1 MPEFKKVAVLSEISH
16 GTAKR
21 VEVNATSIA
30 LFNINGAIYAVDDT
44 CTHRE
49 CSLSEGF
56 IEGFTVTCPCHMSVF
71 DIKTGK
77 VLEPPALLNVSSYKV
92 RIQGGDIEVEI

>member
-1 MPEFKKVAVLSEISH
+1 MGEFKKVAALSEILPGS
-16 GTAKR
+16 AKR
-21 VEVNATSIA
+21 IEVNATPIA
-30 LFNINGAIYAVDDT
+30 FFNINGVIYAINDI

-56 IEGFTVTCPCHMSVF
+56 IEGDTVTCPCHMSVF

-77 VLEPPALLNVSSYKV
+77 VLEPPALLNVASYKV
-92 RIQGGDIEVEI
+92 RIQGSDVEVEV

>member
-1 MPEFKKVAVLSEISH
+1 MAEFRKAATISEVSP

-21 VEVNATSIA
+21 VEINATPVA
-30 LFNINGAIYAVDDT
+30 LFNINGSIYAINDV

-56 IEGFTVTCPCHMSVF
+56 IEGDTVTCPCHMSVF
-71 DIKTGK
+71 DVKTGK
-77 VLEPPALLNVSSYKV
+77 VLEPPALLNVASYKV
-92 RIQGGDIEVEI
+92 RVQNGDIEVEV